1 MSIWDGDLILTQLDL
16 RLDFLEDIIPLPVNF
31 RSGRECIFGLKKPD
45 TNKVEQNIQ
54 NPANVMDLYGCKN
67 QSMPANVSPGYL
79 EGFIYRLLSNIH
91 FVVHNLNLKFMVEDL
106 VLSLSLNK
114 GDCFVTDFSGNPT
127 FADINPRS
135 TYVVNRLAQFF
146 DLTICL
152 DRAGPNGYVEVYE
165 DPIAFRFNMS
175 CFIQIICTPSAKS
188 LTIHQTLLTNLKIHC
203 ETLVAHI
210 GPVQIPLL
218 CRLIQIFL
226 NVSTE
231 TFDWSIF
238 NYSDSN
244 TKSKVGDK
252 EDFNLKAEE
261 PNSKSDISD
270 IKNQSWASW
279 VWSFVPSI
287 IPVTEDSDTSDN
299 DYDSCGSKE
308 KYQDVECVKELYSAF

>member
-31 RSGRECIFGLKKPD
+31 RSGRVHELRIHVPWTKLNSEHIIITLNTVECIFGLKKPD
-45 TNKVEQNIQ
+45 TNKAEQNIQ

-175 CFIQIICTPSAKS
+175 CFIQ
-188 LTIHQTLLTNLKIHC
+188 
-203 ETLVAHI
+203 
-210 GPVQIPLL
+210 
-218 CRLIQIFL
+218 
-226 NVSTE
+226 
-231 TFDWSIF
+231 
-238 NYSDSN
+238 
-244 TKSKVGDK
+244 
-252 EDFNLKAEE
+252 
-261 PNSKSDISD
+261 
-270 IKNQSWASW
+270 
-279 VWSFVPSI
+279 
-287 IPVTEDSDTSDN
+287 
-299 DYDSCGSKE
+299 
-308 KYQDVECVKELYSAF
+308 